1 MARSK
6 EDNQIFPFAIDLL
19 GWQNWL
25 RTLRQNFA
33 RFVFLIALQHVS
45 THARVTLT
53 QS

>member
-6 EDNQIFPFAIDLL
+6 EDNQGFQFDFSTA
-19 GWQNWL
+19 GMGS
-25 RTLRQNFA
+25 LRQNFA
-33 RFVFLIALQHVS
+33 RLLSLTAFQHVS